1 MSRDDRDLGHS
12 LCSFVSF
19 VVKAFVFPISADVA
33 RSRRTSPMLPI
44 SRLPDYPIFNLAG
57 RVSVGGVAFAFQFP
71 DYPIFNLAGR
81 VSVVGVAF
89 AFQFPDYPIT
99 RCVPPVHPKI

>member
-57 RVSVGGVAFAFQFP
+57 RVSA
-71 DYPIFNLAGR
+71 
-81 VSVVGVAF
+81 VGVAF

-99 RCVPPVHPKI
+99 QLPNLASPPVHPKI